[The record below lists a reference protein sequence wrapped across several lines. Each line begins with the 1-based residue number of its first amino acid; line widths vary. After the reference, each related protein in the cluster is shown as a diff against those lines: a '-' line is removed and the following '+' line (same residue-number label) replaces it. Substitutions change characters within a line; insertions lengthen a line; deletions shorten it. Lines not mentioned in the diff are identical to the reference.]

1 MNPRHGRSL
10 AEGEGFNEK
19 QCPVLVTDLVTLVEL
34 LVRQHGE
41 VAVGTIGASLLLVVD
56 HPQVAVLDG
65 EAGLILHFPDGGL
78 ADSLAVLDGSAGQ
91 DPERARPFG
100 VFDQDDSA
108 INRENGHLYGTV
120 LSMVAS
126 TVTFLAHGALLGFRG
141 HSAPPFT
148 IIHQRYIKVK

>member
-1 MNPRHGRSL
+1 MNPTHGRSL
-10 AEGEGFNEK
+10 AKSEGFNEK
-19 QCPVLVTDLVTLVEL
+19 QRPVLVADLVTLVEL

-41 VAVGTIGASLLLVVD
+41 VAVGTIGTSLLLVVD
-56 HPQVAVLDG
+56 HAQVAVLDD

-91 DPERARPFG
+91 NPERARPFG
-100 VFDQDDSA
+100 VFDQDDPTIHRQDSDFDGA
-108 INRENGHLYGTV
+108 V
-120 LSMVAS
+120 LGMVAS

-148 IIHQRYIKVK
+148 IIHQSVIKVK